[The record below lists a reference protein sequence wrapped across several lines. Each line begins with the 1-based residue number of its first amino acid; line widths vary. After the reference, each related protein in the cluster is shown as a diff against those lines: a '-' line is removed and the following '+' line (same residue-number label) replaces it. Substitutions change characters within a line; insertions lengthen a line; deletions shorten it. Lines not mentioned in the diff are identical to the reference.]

1 MTKILETMKNLFLS
15 MFIIPLFCAIP
26 VLAATEIS
34 PIFGLGTDIFSFQ
47 VEGLGANTKAI
58 EYEPNIPGLTR
69 LGVSAY
75 GYGLSYG
82 IRADVKE
89 LDPLKGQ
96 SEFLDFQLGYHNMSW
111 GVDLFVQNYKGF
123 FIKNSNQFSSPTP
136 YFLFPDLKWTHYG
149 LMGRYSMDNQGF
161 SVSALTTQ
169 SEQIKKTAGSYFL
182 VGGYRYHSL
191 DSENSLIPSTLQG
204 INTDMDDLRKLKAHS
219 MNLGV
224 GAGKYWVNSSN
235 FFIGGVFDLLGTLAL
250 YNYENVL
257 TTTKN
262 SYGTLS
268 YNFKAGLGYSGENFR
283 TGFSVVGEVTTL
295 KGFNDTF
302 IKPSASQLLLYFRYA
317 F

>member
-1 MTKILETMKNLFLS
+1 MKNLFLKS
-15 MFIIPLFCAIP
+15 FTILVFCAIRTT
-26 VLAATEIS
+26 AATEIS
-34 PIFGLGTDIFSFQ
+34 PILGVGTDIFAFTI
-47 VEGLGANTKAI
+47 EELGASTKPI

-75 GYGLSYG
+75 GYGVSYG

-96 SEFLDFQLGYHNMSW
+96 SEFTDFQFGYHNMNW
-111 GVDLFVQNYKGF
+111 GAVVFVQNYKGF
-123 FIKNSNQFSSPTP
+123 YIKNSDQFSSPTP

-149 LMGRYSMDNQGF
+149 LMGRYAMDNQGF

-191 DSENSLIPSTLQG
+191 DSDSSLIPTTLQG
-204 INTDMDDLRKLKAHS
+204 INVDMDQLRKLKAHS
-219 MNLGV
+219 LNLGL
-224 GAGKYWVNSSN
+224 GAGKYWVNSSH
-235 FFIGGVFDLLGTLAL
+235 FFIGGVFDLLGTYAL
-250 YNYENVL
+250 YDYEN
-257 TTTKN
+257 TTAPTSS

-268 YNFKAGLGYSGENFR
+268 YNFKIGTGYSGEHFR

-295 KGFNDTF
+295 KSFNASF
-302 IKPSASQLLLYFRYA
+302 VKPSASQLLLYFRYA